1 VPRGAPRRESIGAGR
16 SRANMATR
24 HQARAKTGEL
34 AYPWALRLSDVRTNA
49 ASYHMWVHALR
60 CWGGLG
66 QITLRWVTRRTI
78 RPR

>member
-1 VPRGAPRRESIGAGR
+1 MPRVSIRSTRGR
-16 SRANMATR
+16 ATTASR
-24 HQARAKTGEL
+24 HQARAKTGVL